1 MKIQKD
7 VALALATVAAIIVA
21 LFAAF
26 VTIPAW
32 FEAVIIT
39 LAVVGACFTIGEIVK
54 AHRASYDE
62 TEGIY
67 TYKFPVRAFII
78 GVVILLMI
86 AAIIL
91 LCLKALFGFALI
103 PVAALLATLFVV
115 AYLMK
120 LRVMK
125 WIVGVLFALLVVAL
139 ISYFA
144 AVLVNSNV
152 NLNPGMSVT
161 TTETTTPETEVPETE
176 VPETDGS
183 ETVAPETD
191 GTETDGSETDGSETD
206 GSETDTSESTVPE
219 TDGSET
225 KNPDTEVKNPVVEDK
240 KEENITKDPVE
251 EVKKPEETQ
260 PTTPDTEF
268 TPVVI
273 KIDAPKTMSYAEPIT
288 IKLEG
293 IKAQDLK
300 FGNEDFLSIVIIS
313 DSEVEVTLVGIVNDA
328 GEVEF
333 TPGSGYI
340 TVTDSVSGVHTT
352 IEIVG

>member
-1 MKIQKD
+1 MKFKKD
-7 VALALATVAAIIVA
+7 VALALATVAGALVA
-21 LFAAF
+21 LFTLF
-26 VTIPAW
+26 VSIPVW

-39 LAVVGACFTIGEIVK
+39 LTVVGGIMTVSEIVN
-54 AHRASYDE
+54 ARRASYDE
-62 TEGIY
+62 ETEKY
-67 TYKFPVRAFII
+67 TYKFPVRVFVI
-78 GVVILLMI
+78 GVVILLAV

-91 LCLKALFGFALI
+91 LSLKRLFGFALI
-103 PVAALLATLFVV
+103 PLAVLLAILFVI
-115 AYLMK
+115 AYLKK
-120 LRVMK
+120 LRIMK
-125 WIVGVLFALLVVAL
+125 WVVGVMFAILVVAL

-152 NLNPGMSVT
+152 DLNPGMSVT
-161 TTETTTPETEVPETE
+161 TTESTTPETDVPET
-176 VPETDGS
+176 
-183 ETVAPETD
+183 
-191 GTETDGSETDGSETD
+191 
-206 GSETDTSESTVPE
+206 TVPE
-219 TDGSET
+219 TDVPETTGPETDADETVTDVTDDSET
-225 KNPDTEVKNPVVEDK
+225 DVSDDSTDETEAPATGTKDPVVEDK
-240 KEENITKDPVE
+240 KENDTTKEPVE

-260 PTTPDTEF
+260 TETPDTDF

-313 DSEVEVTLVGIVNDA
+313 DTEVEVTLVGIVNDA

-340 TVTDSVSGVHTT
+340 TVTDSVTGVHTT

>member
-1 MKIQKD
+1 MKFKKD
-7 VALALATVAAIIVA
+7 VALALATVAGALVA
-21 LFAAF
+21 LFALF
-26 VTIPAW
+26 VSIPVW

-39 LAVVGACFTIGEIVK
+39 LTVVGGIMTVSEIVK
-54 AHRASYDE
+54 ARRASYDE
-62 TEGIY
+62 ETETY
-67 TYKFPVRAFII
+67 TYKFPVRVFVFGVII
-78 GVVILLMI
+78 LIAV

-103 PVAALLATLFVV
+103 PLAALLATLFVV
-115 AYLMK
+115 AYLKK

-152 NLNPGMSVT
+152 NLNPGMSTT
-161 TTETTTPETEVPETE
+161 TTETTTPETETEGSETVVPEKETD
-176 VPETDGS
+176 VPETDDS
-183 ETVAPETD
+183 ETETPET
-191 GTETDGSETDGSETD
+191 EGSETDGSKTETPETE
-206 GSETDTSESTVPE
+206 GSEPTV
-219 TDGSET
+219 
-225 KNPDTEVKNPVVEDK
+225 PDTEVKNPVVEDE
-240 KEENITKDPVE
+240 KEDNTTKNPVE
-251 EVKKPEETQ
+251 EVEKPEETQ
-260 PTTPDTEF
+260 PTTPETEF